1 MIGWNIIQVHQN
13 NELMINIGNPT
24 ARLKTDKPLEIQL
37 FCDM

>member
-13 NELMINIGNPT
+13 NEVMINIGTT
-24 ARLKTDKPLEIQL
+24 AKLKTDKPLEIQL